1 MVRSAFALDD
11 QPGEEEENATPRTIS
26 INTRLMW
33 DVLLY
38 NITAN
43 RGRTTL
49 PQSGGL
55 FNGSSF
61 FPDDDIGGEGEDIL
75 EMEIS
80 QNPTVEV
87 ILSNGQALPPQSG
100 QRKSPANLNGTR
112 GAHGSHAQ
120 QVVTPIAPV
129 AELGVHSTESAAPAS
144 WSISG
149 NNSSL
154 DMTYD
159 PFFQFQVPGDPLF
172 GTWEVGNL

>member
-1 MVRSAFALDD
+1 
-11 QPGEEEENATPRTIS
+11 
-26 INTRLMW
+26 MW

-38 NITAN
+38 NIASN
-43 RGRTTL
+43 RGRTNL
-49 PQSGGL
+49 PQFGGL
-55 FNGSSF
+55 FNASSF
-61 FPDDDIGGEGEDIL
+61 FPDDDIGGEGEDIV

-100 QRKSPANLNGTR
+100 QRKSPANMNGIG
-112 GAHGSHAQ
+112 GAHVARAQ
-120 QVVTPIAPV
+120 QVVQSLTPTAPV
-129 AELGVHSTESAAPAS
+129 VPELGAHSTETAVTES

>member
-1 MVRSAFALDD
+1 
-11 QPGEEEENATPRTIS
+11 
-26 INTRLMW
+26 MW

-38 NITAN
+38 NIEAN

-49 PQSGGL
+49 PQFGGL

-61 FPDDDIGGEGEDIL
+61 FPEDDIGEEGEDIV

-80 QNPTVEV
+80 HNPTVEV
-87 ILSNGQALPPQSG
+87 SLSNGQALPPQSG
-100 QRKSPANLNGTR
+100 QRKSPANLSGTG
-112 GAHGSHAQ
+112 GAHDAQAQ
-120 QVVTPIAPV
+120 QVVRSPFSTAPV
-129 AELGVHSTESAAPAS
+129 PEFGVHSIESAASES

-149 NNSSL
+149 NHSSL

-159 PFFQFQVPGDPLF
+159 PFFQFQVPGNPLF